1 MRIRPLSL
9 GFMRFTGFFR
19 WEHRIA
25 APVPALPSPSVP
37 FLPRTNDGRD
47 HRAADRA
54 QARCSTRAPQPSG
67 ASPHPEFH
75 GCFRWYL
82 HLFSSGTTFLL
93 FVHAADFSKTI
104 HKDAKIG

>member
-1 MRIRPLSL
+1 MIYAVY
-9 GFMRFTGFFR
+9 RFSFPR
-19 WEHRIA
+19 DHRIA